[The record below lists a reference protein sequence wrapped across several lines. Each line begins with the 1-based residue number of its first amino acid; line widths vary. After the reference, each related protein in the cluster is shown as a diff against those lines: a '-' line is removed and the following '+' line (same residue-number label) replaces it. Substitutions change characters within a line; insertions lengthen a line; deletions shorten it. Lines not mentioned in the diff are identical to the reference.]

1 MRLIGRY
8 AALIIS
14 CPAGGH
20 GESGGSGESGGRA
33 PYAVTVL
40 ADACDR
46 TTPNL
51 LRVQRPPASSHRSRV
66 NYTVCVTPL
75 NFRYNNYQQLVETIE
90 VCSTIFV
97 RAGFSWWEAWA
108 QPGA

>member
-1 MRLIGRY
+1 MRRY
-8 AALIIS
+8 SALIIS
-14 CPAGGH
+14 CPARLDN
-20 GESGGSGESGGRA
+20 SSTA

-40 ADACDR
+40 SDVCDV

-51 LRVQRPPASSHRSRV
+51 LQVLGPPTSSRTVV

-90 VCSTIFV
+90 VRHSCRNVYFYV
-97 RAGFSWWEAWA
+97 
-108 QPGA
+108 